1 MGGEVEYVSHPLI
14 RPRTVELRNYQQN
27 ITKSCLKGNTLVILP
42 TGLGKTVIAL
52 LVVAERLLSLPNSR
66 NLVVAPTKPLLL
78 QHFEY
83 FRSALNLDEGDFA
96 IWTGEVPPEKR
107 GLGSARIV
115 FATPQ
120 VLQNDI
126 VSGKLSLKEFGLLV
140 VDEAHRTVGNY
151 AYVFLVERYS
161 AQAQNPLVIG
171 LTASPGSE
179 ESRIEEVAKNIRASF
194 IEARSDKSDDVK
206 PYVQSVRYEFLPAQ
220 LPEPLRGAR
229 ELLEDYLKERADGI
243 SKTGLARLKHPITY
257 RNISA
262 LLSDVRGSIAAGGAA
277 RDAGAFQ
284 VLKELASARRVV
296 LALERLDTEGVDSFL
311 SFMDGQIRQ
320 STRIGAPIS
329 LKRLFVD
336 KKIKDAI
343 ELCRLVKRTGMP
355 NPKLEMLRKAVASSL
370 SGGARRV
377 VVFASYRDSAK
388 MILDAL
394 KGMPSVNPVRLV
406 GQADR
411 LGDEGMSQREQAEM
425 LASFR
430 EGEHNVLV
438 ATQVGEE
445 GLDISSSDV
454 VVFYDNTPSAIRY
467 IQRVGRTGRRAPGK
481 AFIIYYE
488 GTRDEAYLW
497 IAKRREKRM
506 KALVSRLSRTLDPP
520 GKGPDERQGL
530 LRAFMADRSEGE
542 GDEKKVVIMADSRE
556 SGSPVLAELSR
567 LGADIKLQPL
577 EVGDYV
583 LSERVCVERKT
594 TRDFA
599 ISMMDGRLFEQARA
613 LKDYERAVLLLEGEG
628 LYCTNVLP
636 QAIAGALASLV
647 VDFGLCVL
655 WARNAPETANLL
667 YALARKEQLD
677 NKSMPRARGE
687 RRPFPIPEQQL
698 YLLSGLPAVEK
709 TTAKKLL
716 EHFGTPLNVFN
727 ADEVELREVKGIG
740 EIKANMIREVLTQRF
755 REGV

>member
-14 RPRTVELRNYQQN
+14 KPNTVELRSYQQN
-27 ITKSCLKGNTLVILP
+27 IARSCLKGNTLVILP

-52 LVVAERLLSLPNSR
+52 LVVVDRLLSLPNSR
-66 NLVVAPTKPLLL
+66 NLIVAPTRPLVL

-83 FRSALNLDEGDFA
+83 FRSVLKLEEDDLAL
-96 IWTGEVPPEKR
+96 WTGEVPPEKR

-151 AYVFLVERYS
+151 AYVFLVERYAS
-161 AQAQNPLVIG
+161 QAENPLVLG

-179 ESRIEEVAKNIRASF
+179 ESRIQEVAKNIRASF

-206 PYVQSVRYEFLPAQ
+206 PYVQFVQYEFLPAQ
-220 LPEPLRGAR
+220 LPEPLRDAR
-229 ELLEDYLKERADGI
+229 ELLEDYLKERADNI
-243 SKTGLARLKHPITY
+243 SKTGLARLKRPITY
-257 RNISA
+257 RNIST

-277 RDAGAFQ
+277 KDAGTFQ

-355 NPKLEMLRKAVASSL
+355 NPKLEMLMKAVVSSL

-411 LGDEGMSQREQAEM
+411 SGDQGMSQREQAEI
-425 LASFR
+425 LSSFR

-467 IQRVGRTGRRAPGK
+467 IQRVGRTGRSAPGK
-481 AFIIYYE
+481 AFIIYFE

-506 KALVSRLSRTLDPP
+506 KSLVSRLSRTLDPP
-520 GKGPDERQGL
+520 DKGPNERQGL
-530 LRAFMADRSEGE
+530 LRAFLADRNES
-542 GDEKKVVIMADSRE
+542 DEKKVVIMADARE
-556 SGSPVLAELSR
+556 SGSAVLAELSK
-567 LGADIKLQPL
+567 LGADIKLLPL
-577 EVGDYV
+577 DVGDYV
-583 LSERVCVERKT
+583 LSERVCIERKT

-599 ISMMDGRLFEQARA
+599 ISIMDGRLFEQASA
-613 LKDYERAVLLLEGEG
+613 LKNYERPVLLLEGEE

-636 QAIAGALASLV
+636 KAIAGALASLV
-647 VDFGLCVL
+647 VDFDLCVL
-655 WARNAPETANLL
+655 WAKSAPETANLL
-667 YALARKEQLD
+667 FALARKEQLD
-677 NKSMPRARGE
+677 NKSMPRVRGE
-687 RRPFPIPEQQL
+687 KKPMPISEQQL
-698 YLLSGLPAVEK
+698 YLVAGLPAVEK

-716 EHFGTPLNVFN
+716 EHFRTPQNVFN
-727 ADEVELREVKGIG
+727 ANEEELHEVKGIG
-740 EIKANMIREVLTQRF
+740 EVKAQRIREVLTRLF
-755 REGV
+755 LEE

>member
-1 MGGEVEYVSHPLI
+1 MGGEAEYVSHPLI
-14 RPRTVELRNYQQN
+14 KPSTVELRSYQQN
-27 ITKSCLKGNTLVILP
+27 IARSCLKGNTLVILP

-52 LVVAERLLSLPNSR
+52 LVVADRLLSLPNSR
-66 NLVVAPTKPLLL
+66 NLVVAPTRPLVL

-83 FRSALNLDEGDFA
+83 FRSALKLEEGDFA

-107 GLGSARIV
+107 CHGTARIV

-151 AYVFLVERYS
+151 AYVFLVERYAS
-161 AQAQNPLVIG
+161 QAENPLVLG

-179 ESRIEEVAKNIRASF
+179 ESKIEEVAKNIRASF
-194 IEARSDKSDDVK
+194 IEARSDRSDDVK
-206 PYVQSVRYEFLPAQ
+206 PYVQFVQYEFLPAQ
-220 LPEPLRGAR
+220 LPEPLRDAR
-229 ELLEDYLKERADGI
+229 ELLEGYLKERADNI
-243 SKTGLARLKHPITY
+243 LKMGLARLKQPITY
-257 RNISA
+257 RNIST

-277 RDAGAFQ
+277 RDAGTFQ

-296 LALERLDTEGVDSFL
+296 LALDRLDTEGVDSFL
-311 SFMDGQIRQ
+311 AFMDGQIRK

-329 LKRLFVD
+329 LKSLFLD

-343 ELCRLVKRTGMP
+343 ELCRLAKRTGMP
-355 NPKLEMLRKAVASSL
+355 NPKLERLRNAVVSSL

-388 MILDAL
+388 MILEAL
-394 KGMPSVNPVRLV
+394 KGVPSVRPVRLV

-411 LGDEGMSQREQAEM
+411 LGDRGMSQREQAET
-425 LASFR
+425 LFSFR
-430 EGEHNVLV
+430 EGEHNVLI

-467 IQRVGRTGRRAPGK
+467 IQRVGRTGRSAPGK

-506 KALVSRLSRTLDPP
+506 RSLVSRLSRTLDQPA
-520 GKGPDERQGL
+520 KGQNEGQGL
-530 LRAFMADRSEGE
+530 LRAFLVDRNESG
-542 GDEKKVVIMADSRE
+542 GKRVTIMADARE
-556 SGSPVLAELSR
+556 SGSAVLAELSE
-567 LGADIKLQPL
+567 LGAEIKLLPL

-583 LSERVCVERKT
+583 LSERVCAERKT

-599 ISMMDGRLFEQARA
+599 ISMMDGRLFEQASA
-613 LKDYERAVLLLEGEG
+613 LKGYERPVLLLEGEE

-655 WARNAPETANLL
+655 WAKNPSETANLL

-677 NKSMPRARGE
+677 NKSMPRVRGE
-687 RRPFPIPEQQL
+687 RKPVPISEQQL
-698 YLLSGLPAVEK
+698 YLVAGLPAVEK
-709 TTAKKLL
+709 TTARKLL
-716 EHFGTPLNVFN
+716 EHFGSPQKVFS
-727 ADEVELREVKGIG
+727 ATEDELHEVKGIG
-740 EIKANMIREVLTQRF
+740 EIKAQRIREVLTRLFQ
-755 REGV
+755 EE

>member
-14 RPRTVELRNYQQN
+14 KPGTVELRSYQQN
-27 ITKSCLKGNTLVILP
+27 IARSCLRGNTLVILP

-52 LVVAERLLSLPNSR
+52 LVVAERLLSLPKSMA
-66 NLVVAPTKPLLL
+66 LIVAPTRPLVL

-83 FRSALNLDEGDFA
+83 FRSALKLEDGDFA
-96 IWTGEVPPEKR
+96 LWTGEVPPEKR
-107 GLGSARIV
+107 GPCSARIV

-126 VSGKLSLKEFGLLV
+126 VSGKLSLREFGLLV

-151 AYVFLVERYS
+151 AYVFLVERYAS
-161 AQAQNPLVIG
+161 QAENPLVLG

-179 ESRIEEVAKNIRASF
+179 ESRIQEVAKNIRASF

-206 PYVQSVRYEFLPAQ
+206 PYVQSIRYEFLPAQ
-220 LPEPLRGAR
+220 LPEPLRDAR
-229 ELLEDYLKERADGI
+229 ELLEDYLKERADNI
-243 SKTGLARLKHPITY
+243 SKTGMVHLKRPITY
-257 RNISA
+257 RSIST
-262 LLSDVRGSIAAGGAA
+262 LLSDVRGSIAAGGGAK
-277 RDAGAFQ
+277 DAGAFQ

-320 STRIGAPIS
+320 STRVGAPIS

-355 NPKLEMLRKAVASSL
+355 NPKLEMMTKAVASSL

-394 KGMPSVNPVRLV
+394 KGVPSVNPVRLV

-411 LGDEGMSQREQAEM
+411 SGDQGMSQREQAEI
-425 LASFR
+425 LSSFR
-430 EGEHNVLV
+430 EGKHNVLV

-467 IQRVGRTGRRAPGK
+467 IQRVGRTGRSAPGK
-481 AFIIYYE
+481 AFIIYFE

-497 IAKRREKRM
+497 IAKRRERRM
-506 KALVSRLSRTLDPP
+506 KSLVSRLSRALDPP
-520 GKGPDERQGL
+520 DKAPNEGQGP
-530 LRAFMADRSEGE
+530 LRAFLADRDDGGGE
-542 GDEKKVVIMADSRE
+542 GGKVVIMADSRE
-556 SGSPVLAELSR
+556 SGSAVLAELSK
-567 LGADIKLQPL
+567 LGANIKLQPL
-577 EVGDYV
+577 EVGDYIV
-583 LSERVCVERKT
+583 SERVCIERKT

-599 ISMMDGRLFEQARA
+599 ISIMDGRLFEQASA
-613 LKDYERAVLLLEGEG
+613 LKGYERPVLLLEGEE
-628 LYCTNVLP
+628 LFCTNVLP
-636 QAIAGALASLV
+636 KAIVGALASLV
-647 VDFGLCVL
+647 IDFGLCVL
-655 WARNAPETANLL
+655 WSKGAPETANLL
-667 YALARKEQLD
+667 FALAHKEQLD

-687 RRPFPIPEQQL
+687 RKPIPISEQQL
-698 YLLSGLPAVEK
+698 YLVAGLPAVEK

-716 EHFGTPLNVFN
+716 EHFRTPQNVFN
-727 ADEVELREVKGIG
+727 ANEEELHEVKGIG
-740 EIKANMIREVLTQRF
+740 GVKAQRIREVLTQPF
-755 REGV
+755 PEG